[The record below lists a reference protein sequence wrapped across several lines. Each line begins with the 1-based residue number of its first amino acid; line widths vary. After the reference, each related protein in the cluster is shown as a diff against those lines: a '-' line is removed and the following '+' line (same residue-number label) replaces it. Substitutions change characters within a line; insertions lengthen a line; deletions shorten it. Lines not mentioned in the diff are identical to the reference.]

1 MIEVL
6 VLVESF
12 SLQSCFTVSLYRWY
26 IITCNE
32 NLETNIFHLTQLLH
46 IYFLGSYD
54 FSIMVFGF
62 LSTLENNKDDDNSNN
77 EEGVMLMYSVCAF
90 VVSVLFVI
98 GGALYYSRESK
109 AQKIRLEQIDAA
121 RNFGGVNV

>member
-1 MIEVL
+1 
-6 VLVESF
+6 
-12 SLQSCFTVSLYRWY
+12 
-26 IITCNE
+26 
-32 NLETNIFHLTQLLH
+32 
-46 IYFLGSYD
+46 
-54 FSIMVFGF
+54 MVFGF